1 MWEVSQSCRR
11 THTHTKALCDIFS
24 MTCHDRR
31 TQFQSPMAEELAGWW
46 YPIVRMDHYQHN
58 LVDFHCC
65 PVLLWSPC
73 FLAKGL
79 RLMFLMG
86 SPPSNTAAIN
96 APNWWCLFACFVKF
110 WANRIFHCVN
120 MCQLLFIHFFSL
132 ELGCSQ
138 QEKANRDFLDSEP
151 PLHLVFTFL
160 FTVSNCSP
168 TQRLCRGSMWY
179 MDARGAWLIFAGW
192 SPPVPAM
199 GIARKSQLT
208 LSAPVATR
216 SSSFALPY
224 CNWHRARG
232 CSCIASTKFFL
243 RRWTHCMNQCM
254 TFLHL
259 LTNYGRCL
267 LVACRL
273 AASQQYPYISVYFP
287 DAT

>member
-151 PLHLVFTFL
+151 PLHLVLYLSLHRVKLQPYSAALPRFYVIYGCPRSLIDFCRVIATCPGHG
-160 FTVSNCSP
+160 NCQEISAHFE
-168 TQRLCRGSMWY
+168 C
-179 MDARGAWLIFAGW
+179 ARGYALFI
-192 SPPVPAM
+192 VC
-199 GIARKSQLT
+199 
-208 LSAPVATR
+208 
-216 SSSFALPY
+216 FALLQLAPGSGMLLH
-224 CNWHRARG
+224 CFHQV
-232 CSCIASTKFFL
+232 FFATL
-243 RRWTHCMNQCM
+243 DT
-254 TFLHL
+254 LHEP
-259 LTNYGRCL
+259 
-267 LVACRL
+267 VHD
-273 AASQQYPYISVYFP
+273 ISAFAY
-287 DAT
+287 